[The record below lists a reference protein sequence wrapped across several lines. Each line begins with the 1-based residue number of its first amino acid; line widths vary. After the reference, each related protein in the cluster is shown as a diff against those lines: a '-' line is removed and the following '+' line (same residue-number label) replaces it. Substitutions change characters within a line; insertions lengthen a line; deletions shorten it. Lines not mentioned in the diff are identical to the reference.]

1 MSVDPTWQIH
11 RQLELLADMV
21 GSGKAHPL
29 VALEVGGPR
38 KVGSAEAQA
47 APATIRKMRD
57 ANACGPMAPLVSRP
71 VDPDIQTAGFVEW
84 TPGTG

>member
-1 MSVDPTWQIH
+1 MEIH

-38 KVGSAEAQA
+38 KAGSAEAQS
-47 APATIRKMRD
+47 APATVREMRD
-57 ANACGPMAPLVSRP
+57 AKNVVPWHPWYPDQWIPTSRLL
-71 VDPDIQTAGFVEW
+71 ILEW
-84 TPGTG
+84 TIRWSTPPGTG